1 MKKKEKS
8 WQLVAM
14 QAMLSADEPK
24 AGEGTADY
32 IVRHLDDLRKH
43 IYCYLQMKLQDTSKD
58 KKMEVDVRVD
68 SDREDLCEEAR
79 IDAAYMYGN
88 RVYVD
93 IDYSGSTT
101 HHVPL
106 EDIRVEWQVELVK
119 NLNGEDDEDD

>member
-1 MKKKEKS
+1 MKGKERS
-8 WQLVAM
+8 WQLEAM

-24 AGEGTADY
+24 AGEGTVDY
-32 IVRHLDDLRKH
+32 IVRHFDDLKKR
-43 IYCYLQMKLQDTSKD
+43 IYGYLQKQLKGTSKD

-119 NLNGEDDEDD
+119 NLNGEDYEND